1 MTESEKK
8 KLRRAYRKAASAVI
22 AAVTAVALES
32 EQSRLL
38 YAERDRALAAAIE
51 EALTAAL
58 PAPESDN
65 GAADAAYTSSPT
77 ATPSPTATSSPTA
90 TPSPTPDSPESSAD
104 LAELA
109 NKLLTAITAALE
121 REDDELAVAAAV
133 EAIMSRAAA
142 RRIAESAAAESRE
155 RSKRAIA
162 EAENAEN
169 GEHYVKI
176 WHAVRDK
183 FTRASHAALDG
194 ERRELTEEF
203 SNGLRYPCDEKGSAA
218 EIANCRCYITV
229 EPSPEPD

>member
-51 EALTAAL
+51 EALTVAL
-58 PAPESDN
+58 PA
-65 GAADAAYTSSPT
+65 
-77 ATPSPTATSSPTA
+77 
-90 TPSPTPDSPESSAD
+90 PDSPESSAD

>member
-22 AAVTAVALES
+22 VAVTAVALES

-65 GAADAAYTSSPT
+65 GAADAAYTP
-77 ATPSPTATSSPTA
+77 SPTA